1 MGRPRYATPQT
12 EADQNALRDR
22 FCKAYNM
29 TWTKNPDNQRINTSL
44 FKPTASTGVVAYGE
58 FRCRT
63 NGYDTYPTYML
74 DRHTWGLLKLKFK
87 TEGKPVVL
95 VIGFSNG
102 DYYTKITPELVQQ
115 VVAGVGGRHDRGD
128 VKDVEPVVH
137 IPIGMFKKVGEKA
150 QPSAP
155 APAQGML
162 WGQPSSKG
170 S

>member
-22 FCKAYNM
+22 FCKAYGM
-29 TWTKNPDNQRINTSL
+29 TWKKEPDNQRINTAL
-44 FKPTASTGVVAYGE
+44 FKAAAASGAVAYGE

-102 DYYTKITPELVQQ
+102 DYYIKITPEVVKQ
-115 VVAGVGGRHDRGD
+115 VVEGVGGRHDRGD
-128 VKDVEPVVH
+128 AKDVEPVIH
-137 IPIGMFKKVGEKA
+137 IPIGMFKKVGDKT
-150 QPSAP
+150 
-155 APAQGML
+155 PAQSASTTQGTL
-162 WGQPSSKG
+162 WSQPAK
-170 S
+170 